1 MKPRLSLHGAS
12 WGLHESE
19 SRAAGTLRVHGAPGA
34 EAGKRKKTRCPEWLL
49 ISVVLLKEQR
59 DQTRTNPQSTFLAL
73 ISMDSGSACGLVPC
87 SGSAVPLSPEDHGD
101 DERATPGPRGLLGS
115 A

>member
-12 WGLHESE
+12 WGLHE
-19 SRAAGTLRVHGAPGA
+19 RAAGTLHVHGAPGA
-34 EAGKRKKTRCPEWLL
+34 EAGKRKKPGCPELLL

-59 DQTRTNPQSTFLAL
+59 DQTRTNPQSPFLAL
-73 ISMDSGSACGLVPC
+73 ISMESGRACGLVPC
-87 SGSAVPLSPEDHGD
+87 SGSAVPLSPEDHGG
-101 DERATPGPRGLLGS
+101 DERATPGPRGLRGR